1 MNLHI
6 LKRGARMF
14 RLYHSND
21 LDVLKELLVH
31 QMKQGDSDP
40 FIAEQIL
47 VQSQGMAHWLKLQV
61 AESLGIAANIEFPLP
76 SSFVWKVYNSVK
88 PDLPERSHFEK
99 ESMTWKLMRLLPT
112 LLDEELFS
120 PIAHYL
126 KNKTGE
132 TELNQQKVF
141 ALAEKIADTFDQY
154 LVYRPDWLLD
164 WEAGKDEIEDGDI
177 SHQPWQPELWRR
189 LVTDSENLGHS
200 LFHRARLTDQ
210 LLDIVREGKEGL
222 KTLLPS
228 SSKDQPARIFVFGIA
243 ALPGTYWQVLNAISE
258 HVDVHFFLLNP
269 CRNYWGDIVN
279 EKTRAKL
286 LQKDASLANYFQVG
300 NPLLASWGKLGRDFV
315 TLTHEAVNESG
326 REGYFQDVEAF
337 TEIGEAGKPK
347 NLLKNIQYD
356 FLELKNR
363 SEAAFGIDALK
374 NSQAKLSIDKTDKS
388 IQFVSAHSPLR
399 EVQTLFDQMLGW
411 FDQDANKKPKEESSL
426 KPRDILVMVPDIDI
440 YAPYI
445 EAVFGS
451 ASEDQRIPWAIADQ
465 ALNKENLIIDSFLRL
480 LQLPR
485 SRLTITDVIEFL
497 EVPAIAQKFE
507 IELSELDQI
516 KHWLSSANIRWG
528 LDESHRSDLGL
539 PSWDDNSW
547 FKGLQQLLLGL
558 VMPDNGH
565 ALDQYWPVSGVMGS
579 QGELLGKLMAFID
592 KLGSWYQLLKNQ
604 GANQNAHKGNI
615 NESNQKNTQKASKHY
630 LTHTQ
635 WQDVLL
641 NLIADFYPKK
651 AQDESGLN
659 DQLVLQKIRDQIQRW
674 QQELELAGFGQKT
687 GQALDSLT
695 NEKCDDSFEEGLS
708 HGVVL
713 QYLTGCLTKQVG
725 WQRFLAGPVNFCTLM
740 PMRSIPFKIVCMLG
754 MNDEDYPR
762 RVPPQGFD
770 LMAQGAYRRGDRS
783 RREDDRYLFLEAVVA
798 AQEKLYISYR
808 GRDSRENN
816 ELQPCVLVSELI
828 DYLANGYALEGDEK
842 LPHKDSDKKLRKHL
856 IKEQL
861 LQPFNT
867 AYFNP
872 NEKYDQSYHQ
882 LWQQVAIASN
892 ELAIAGSDSIAQ
904 PVIAQ
909 SVIAQPFIN
918 QALADDRDDGI
929 RFSPELED
937 IKQCLINPS
946 KFFMQRRLKVN
957 LTQYWEETEIDE
969 PFSLDSLQSYLLNE
983 ALLENQLAGRED
995 IFKQQQKSLGNL
1007 PAAGFSDYLLN
1018 KSENKIEPLI
1028 DEVKTI
1034 LPSMD
1039 KMPAQSNSLKIEEYF
1054 LNGQLEHLINQEGAL
1069 QVFHFRSGGF
1079 NAKQIINLWLEH
1091 LFLCASIGGDNL
1103 FIDSADNRTL
1113 GNSSSG
1119 NSSSGNSIGLG
1130 INKDGE
1136 VMKCEFSPVKSEVA
1150 QQCLLTLIEF
1160 MNQCYCQP
1168 QPFFLQLAL
1177 SYLSADSEKQE
1188 GILESALDSEYS
1200 ELNDEFVQR
1209 CFSQAIE
1216 DDYVAFLSKHE
1227 ALWQGILEPLFEHKI
1242 ASESEQADNKE
1253 SA

>member
-1 MNLHI
+1 
-6 LKRGARMF
+6 MF

-40 FIAEQIL
+40 FIPEQIL

-88 PDLPERSHFEK
+88 SDLPERSHFEK

-112 LLDEELFS
+112 LINEKENEELFA

-126 KNKTGE
+126 DDNKSDVKKTDDDKI
-132 TELNQQKVF
+132 NQQKVF

-164 WEAGKDEIEDGDI
+164 WEAGKDEIEGGDI
-177 SHQPWQPELWRR
+177 SNQPWQPELWRR
-189 LVTDSENLGHS
+189 LVKSSEELGHS

-210 LLDIVREGKEGL
+210 LVDIVREGKEGL
-222 KTLLPS
+222 KDLLPTS
-228 SSKDQPARIFVFGIA
+228 STEHPARIFVFGIA

-269 CRNYWGDIVN
+269 CRNFWGDIIN

-286 LQKDASLANYFQVG
+286 LQKDASLADYFHVG

-315 TLTHEAVNESG
+315 TLTHEAANEAG
-326 REGYFQDVEAF
+326 RERYFQDVEAF
-337 TEIGEAGKPK
+337 SEIGEIGKSR
-347 NLLKNIQYD
+347 NLLENIQCD
-356 FLELKNR
+356 FLELRNR
-363 SEAAFGIDALK
+363 SEAAFGSEALE
-374 NSQAKLSIDKTDKS
+374 NSNAKLAVDKDDQS

-399 EVQTLFDQMLGW
+399 EVQTLFDQMLAW
-411 FDQDANKKPKEESSL
+411 FDEDAAKIKSGKKLKNQAL

-451 ASEDQRIPWAIADQ
+451 ASDDLRIPWAIADQ

-480 LQLPR
+480 LQLPS
-485 SRLTITDVIEFL
+485 SRLTITDIIEFL
-497 EVPAIAQKFE
+497 EVPAIAQKFD
-507 IELSELDQI
+507 IELKDLDQI
-516 KHWLSSANIRWG
+516 KNWLSSANIRWG

-558 VMPDNGH
+558 VMPDNAH
-565 ALDQYWPVSGVMGS
+565 ALDQYWPVPGVTGS
-579 QGELLGKLMAFID
+579 QGELLGKLMVFVD
-592 KLGSWYQLLKNQ
+592 QLSHWYQILHQ
-604 GANQNAHKGNI
+604 
-615 NESNQKNTQKASKHY
+615 QKSVAHY
-630 LTHTQ
+630 LTHEE

-641 NLIADFYPKK
+641 RLISDFYPQQ
-651 AQDESGLN
+651 AQDDNGLN

-674 QQELELAGFGQKT
+674 QEELELAGFDRE
-687 GQALDSLT
+687 LDQ
-695 NEKCDDSFEEGLS
+695 GLS
-708 HGVVL
+708 HGVIL

-798 AQEKLYISYR
+798 AQNKLYISYR

-828 DYLANGYALEGDEK
+828 DYLANGYVIEGDES
-842 LPHKDSDKKLRKHL
+842 LPHKESEKSLRKHL

-861 LQPFNT
+861 LQPFN
-867 AYFNP
+867 AHYFTP
-872 NEKYDQSYHQ
+872 DKECSESSDRKGSDERKSTLSYQ
-882 LWQQVAIASN
+882 KLWQQVAVASN
-892 ELAIAGSDSIAQ
+892 ELANSTSLTDT
-904 PVIAQ
+904 
-909 SVIAQPFIN
+909 PFVL
-918 QALADDRDDGI
+918 APLADDRDDSI
-929 RFSPELED
+929 RLYPELDD
-937 IKQCLINPS
+937 IKKCLINPC

-957 LTQYWEETEIDE
+957 LTQYWDETEVDE
-969 PFSLDSLQSYLLNE
+969 PFALDNLQTYLLNE
-983 ALLENQLAGRED
+983 ALLSTHLEGREEV
-995 IFKQQQKSLGNL
+995 FKQQQKSLGHL
-1007 PAAGFSDYLLN
+1007 PAAGFADYLLTQ
-1018 KSENKIEPLI
+1018 SEHKIAPLI
-1028 DEVKTI
+1028 EQVTNIFSDTGGGIGKIPPQSDSLTIDEYQ
-1034 LPSMD
+1034 LS
-1039 KMPAQSNSLKIEEYF
+1039 
-1054 LNGQLEHLINQEGAL
+1054 GQLEHLISHDDAEHGINQRGINQRGMK

-1079 NAKQIINLWLEH
+1079 KAKQIINLWLEH
-1091 LFLCASIGGDNL
+1091 LFSCATGLSM
-1103 FIDSADNRTL
+1103 
-1113 GNSSSG
+1113 
-1119 NSSSGNSIGLG
+1119 GNSIGLG
-1130 INKDGE
+1130 ITKEGE
-1136 VMKCEFSPVKSEVA
+1136 IDKCEFTPVNSEMA
-1150 QQCLLTLIEF
+1150 QHYLLALIEF
-1160 MNQCYCQP
+1160 MNQCYRMP
-1168 QPFFLQLAL
+1168 QPFFLQLAF
-1177 SYLSADSEKQE
+1177 SYLTTDTEKQE
-1188 GILESALDSEYS
+1188 SILDKALDSEFS

-1209 CFSQAIE
+1209 CFAQTIE
-1216 DDYVAFLSKHE
+1216 DDYVGFLSAQH
-1227 ALWQGILEPLFEHKI
+1227 AMWQGLLAPLLEHRV
-1242 ASESEQADNKE
+1242 SEDADDKE
-1253 SA
+1253 SK

>member
-1 MNLHI
+1 
-6 LKRGARMF
+6 MF

-31 QMKQGDSDP
+31 QMTQGDSDP
-40 FIAEQIL
+40 FIPEQIL

-112 LLDEELFS
+112 LLDEELFA

-126 KNKTGE
+126 DDNKSEVKKTDDE
-132 TELNQQKVF
+132 KINQQKVF

-164 WEAGKDEIEDGDI
+164 WEAGKDEIEGGDI
-177 SHQPWQPELWRR
+177 SNQPWQPELWRR
-189 LVTDSENLGHS
+189 LVKDSEALGHS

-210 LLDIVREGKEGL
+210 LVDIVREGKEGL
-222 KTLLPS
+222 KDLLPTS
-228 SSKDQPARIFVFGIA
+228 STEHPARIFVFGIA

-269 CRNYWGDIVN
+269 CRNYWGDIIN

-286 LQKDASLANYFQVG
+286 LQKDASLADYFHVG

-315 TLTHEAVNESG
+315 TLTHDAANEAG
-326 REGYFQDVEAF
+326 RERYFQDIDAF
-337 TEIGEAGKPK
+337 VVPEDSENGSAN
-347 NLLKNIQYD
+347 NLLKNIKLD

-363 SEAAFGIDALK
+363 SEAAFGSEALE
-374 NSQAKLSIDKTDKS
+374 NSNAKLVVDRGDQS

-399 EVQTLFDQMLGW
+399 EVQTLFDQMLSW
-411 FDQDANKKPKEESSL
+411 FDEDAAEIKSGKKLKDKAL

-451 ASEDQRIPWAIADQ
+451 ASDDLRIPWAIADQ

-480 LQLPR
+480 LQLPS
-485 SRLTITDVIEFL
+485 SRLTITDILEFL
-497 EVPAIAQKFE
+497 EVPAIAQKFD
-507 IELSELDQI
+507 IELKDLDQI

-558 VMPDNGH
+558 VMPDT
-565 ALDQYWPVSGVMGS
+565 AYAMDQYWPVPGVNGS
-579 QGELLGKLMAFID
+579 QGELLGKLMAFVD
-592 KLGSWYQLLKNQ
+592 QLSHWYQILHQ
-604 GANQNAHKGNI
+604 
-615 NESNQKNTQKASKHY
+615 QKSVDNY
-630 LTHTQ
+630 LSHEE

-641 NLIADFYPKK
+641 HLISDFYPQQ
-651 AQDESGLN
+651 AQDENGLS
-659 DQLVLQKIRDQIQRW
+659 DQLVLQKIRDQVQRW
-674 QQELELAGFGQKT
+674 QQELELAGFDRE
-687 GQALDSLT
+687 LD
-695 NEKCDDSFEEGLS
+695 EGLS
-708 HGVVL
+708 HGVIL

-798 AQEKLYISYR
+798 AQDKLYISYR

-828 DYLANGYALEGDEK
+828 DYLGNGYVIEGDES
-842 LPHKDSDKKLRKHL
+842 LPHKESDKRLRKHL

-861 LQPFNT
+861 LQPFS
-867 AYFNP
+867 AEYFTLDKEHSDN
-872 NEKYDQSYHQ
+872 NSSDKKIAHLSFQK
-882 LWQQVAIASN
+882 LWQQVAVASN
-892 ELAIAGSDSIAQ
+892 ELANNASLTEKASANSTAFVTA
-904 PVIAQ
+904 P
-909 SVIAQPFIN
+909 
-918 QALADDRDDGI
+918 LADDRDDNI
-929 RFSPELED
+929 RLYPELDD
-937 IKQCLINPS
+937 IKKCLINPC

-957 LTQYWEETEIDE
+957 LTQYWDETEVDE
-969 PFSLDSLQSYLLNE
+969 PFSLDNLQTYLLNE
-983 ALLENQLAGRED
+983 ALLSTHLEGHEEV
-995 IFKQQQKSLGNL
+995 FKQQQKSLGHL
-1007 PAAGFSDYLLN
+1007 PAAGFADYLLAQ
-1018 KSENKIEPLI
+1018 SENKIAPLI
-1028 DEVKTI
+1028 EQVKHS
-1034 LPSMD
+1034 LPSVG
-1039 KMPAQSNSLKIEEYF
+1039 KMPPQSDSLMIEEYQ
-1054 LNGQLEHLINQEGAL
+1054 LNGQLEHLINQDGVK

-1079 NAKQIINLWLEH
+1079 KAKQIINLWLEH
-1091 LFLCASIGGDNL
+1091 LFSCATEFSM
-1103 FIDSADNRTL
+1103 
-1113 GNSSSG
+1113 GNSM
-1119 NSSSGNSIGLG
+1119 GLG
-1130 INKDGE
+1130 INKEGE
-1136 VMKCEFSPVKSEVA
+1136 IDKCEFTPVNSEMA
-1150 QQCLLTLIEF
+1150 QHYLLALIEF
-1160 MNQCYCQP
+1160 MNQCYRMP
-1168 QPFFLQLAL
+1168 QPFFLQLAF
-1177 SYLSADSEKQE
+1177 SYLTTDTEKQE
-1188 GILESALDSEYS
+1188 GILDKALDSEFS

-1209 CFSQAIE
+1209 CFAQTIE
-1216 DDYVAFLSKHE
+1216 EDYVGFLSAQHDM
-1227 ALWQGILEPLFEHKI
+1227 WQGLLAPLLEHRV
-1242 ASESEQADNKE
+1242 SEEADEKE
-1253 SA
+1253 SK

>member
-1 MNLHI
+1 
-6 LKRGARMF
+6 MF

-31 QMKQGDSDP
+31 QMRQGDNDP

-112 LLDEELFS
+112 LIDEKENEELFA

-126 KNKTGE
+126 DDNKSDVTKSE
-132 TELNQQKVF
+132 EAASDEESNMIRSKINQQKVF

-154 LVYRPDWLLD
+154 LVYRPDWLLA
-164 WEAGKDEIEDGDI
+164 WEAGNDEIEGGDI
-177 SHQPWQPELWRR
+177 SNQPWQPELWRR
-189 LVTDSENLGHS
+189 LVADSEKLGHS

-210 LLDIVREGKEGL
+210 LVDIMRAGKDGL
-222 KTLLPS
+222 KNLLPTS
-228 SSKDQPARIFVFGIA
+228 STEHPARIFVFGIA
-243 ALPGTYWQVLNAISE
+243 ALPGTYWQVLNALSE

-286 LQKDASLANYFQVG
+286 LQKDASLANYFTVG
-300 NPLLASWGKLGRDFV
+300 NPLLASWGRLGRDFV
-315 TLTHEAVNESG
+315 TLTHEAANEGG
-326 REGYFQDVEAF
+326 REKYFQDIEAF
-337 TEIGEAGKPK
+337 VDIEKDQQGSAN
-347 NLLKNIQYD
+347 NLLKNIQLD

-363 SEAAFGIDALK
+363 SDAAFGITALE
-374 NSQAKLSIDKTDKS
+374 NSHAKLAIAKNDQS

-399 EVQTLFDQMLGW
+399 EVQTLFDQMLSW
-411 FDQDANKKPKEESSL
+411 FDQDAAANNTGDAL

-451 ASEDQRIPWAIADQ
+451 ASDELRIPWAIADQ

-480 LQLPR
+480 LQLPS

-507 IELSELDQI
+507 IELKDLEQI

-528 LDESHRSDLGL
+528 LDEFHRSDLGL

-565 ALDQYWPVSGVMGS
+565 AIDQYWPVSGVMGS
-579 QGELLGKLMAFID
+579 QGELLGKLMAFVD
-592 KLGSWYQLLKNQ
+592 QLSQWYQILNQ
-604 GANQNAHKGNI
+604 
-615 NESNQKNTQKASKHY
+615 QKTEENFLSHE
-630 LTHTQ
+630 Q
-635 WQDVLL
+635 WQNVLL
-641 NLIADFYPKK
+641 RLIGDFYPQQ
-651 AQDESGLN
+651 AQDDKGLN

-674 QQELELAGFGQKT
+674 QQELELAAF
-687 GQALDSLT
+687 D
-695 NEKCDDSFEEGLS
+695 EGLS
-708 HGVVL
+708 HGVIL

-783 RREDDRYLFLEAVVA
+783 RREDDRYLFLEAVIA
-798 AQEKLYISYR
+798 AQNKLYISYR

-828 DYLANGYALEGDEK
+828 DYIANGYVMEGDED
-842 LPHKDSDKKLRKHL
+842 LPHKKSEKHFRQHL
-856 IKEQL
+856 IREQL

-867 AYFNP
+867 QYFSSNKGDCILCNP
-872 NEKYDQSYHQ
+872 KIHKKKNDQTLSYQ
-882 LWQQVAIASN
+882 KLWQQVAITSN
-892 ELAIAGSDSIAQ
+892 ELANSASLTKLQASDHTAFVTE
-904 PVIAQ
+904 P
-909 SVIAQPFIN
+909 
-918 QALADDRDDGI
+918 LLDDRDDSI
-929 RFSPELED
+929 RLYPELDD

-957 LTQYWEETEIDE
+957 LTQYWDETEVDE
-969 PFSLDSLQSYLLNE
+969 PFALDSLQTYLLNE
-983 ALLENQLAGRED
+983 ALLTTHLEGREEV
-995 IFKQQQKSLGNL
+995 FKQQQKSLGNL
-1007 PAAGFSDYLLN
+1007 PAAGFAEYVLTQ
-1018 KSENKIEPLI
+1018 SEHKIAPLI
-1028 DEVKTI
+1028 EQVGNT
-1034 LPSMD
+1034 LPGIG
-1039 KMPAQSNSLKIEEYF
+1039 KMPPQSDSLILEEYQ
-1054 LNGQLEHLINQEGAL
+1054 LSGQLEHLISHEGSNANISYEDGL
-1069 QVFHFRSGGF
+1069 QHVFHFRSGGF
-1079 NAKQIINLWLEH
+1079 KAKQIINLWLEH
-1091 LFLCASIGGDNL
+1091 LFACATGISM
-1103 FIDSADNRTL
+1103 
-1113 GNSSSG
+1113 GNSK
-1119 NSSSGNSIGLG
+1119 GLG
-1130 INKDGE
+1130 INKEGE
-1136 VMKCEFSPVKSEVA
+1136 IDTCEFTPVNAEMA
-1150 QQCLLTLIEF
+1150 QNHLLALIEF
-1160 MNQCYCQP
+1160 MNQSYRMP
-1168 QPFFLQLAL
+1168 QPFFLQLAF
-1177 SYLSADSEKQE
+1177 SYLTTDIEKQA
-1188 GILESALDSEYS
+1188 GILDTALDSEFS

-1209 CFSQAIE
+1209 CFAHIIE
-1216 DDYVAFLSKHE
+1216 KDYVGFLSAQE
-1227 ALWQGILEPLFEHKI
+1227 SMWQGLLAPLLEHKVEDRV
-1242 ASESEQADNKE
+1242 SEEKNGKESE
-1253 SA
+1253 

>member
-1 MNLHI
+1 
-6 LKRGARMF
+6 MF

-31 QMKQGDSDP
+31 QMRQGDSDP

-99 ESMTWKLMRLLPT
+99 ESMTWKLMRLIPT
-112 LLDEELFS
+112 LLDEELFA

-126 KNKTGE
+126 DVKKSGE
-132 TELNQQKVF
+132 ATESGEIANNGESNTRRPKINQQKVF

-154 LVYRPDWLLD
+154 LVYRPDWLLA
-164 WEAGKDEIEDGDI
+164 WEAGKDEIEGGDI
-177 SHQPWQPELWRR
+177 TNQPWQPELWRR
-189 LVTDSENLGHS
+189 LVTDSEQLGHS

-210 LLDIVREGKEGL
+210 LVDIVREGKEGL
-222 KTLLPS
+222 SNLLPTS
-228 SSKDQPARIFVFGIA
+228 STEQPARIFVFGIA

-269 CRNYWGDIVN
+269 CRNFWGDIVN

-286 LQKDASLANYFQVG
+286 LQKDASLASYFNVG
-300 NPLLASWGKLGRDFV
+300 NPLLASWGKLGRDFI
-315 TLTHEAVNESG
+315 TLTHEAANEAG
-326 REGYFQDVEAF
+326 RERYFQDIEAF
-337 TEIGEAGKPK
+337 SEIGEIGKDK
-347 NLLKNIQYD
+347 NLLENIKFD

-363 SEAAFGIDALK
+363 SEAAFGIAALE
-374 NSQAKLSIDKTDKS
+374 NSQAKLAIVKSDQS
-388 IQFVSAHSPLR
+388 IQCVSAHSPLR
-399 EVQTLFDQMLGW
+399 EVQTLFDQMLSW
-411 FDQDANKKPKEESSL
+411 FDQDAASNEEKGSALNPSDSL

-451 ASEDQRIPWAIADQ
+451 ASDELRIPWAIADQ

-480 LQLPR
+480 LQLPS

-507 IELSELDQI
+507 IELKDLDKI

-558 VMPDNGH
+558 VMPDNAH
-565 ALDQYWPVSGVMGS
+565 ALDQYWPVSGVTGS
-579 QGELLGKLMAFID
+579 QGELLGKLMAFVD
-592 KLGSWYQLLKNQ
+592 QLSHWYQILHQ
-604 GANQNAHKGNI
+604 
-615 NESNQKNTQKASKHY
+615 QKSEENFLSHE
-630 LTHTQ
+630 Q

-641 NLIADFYPKK
+641 RLISDFYPQQ
-651 AQDESGLN
+651 AQDDMGLS
-659 DQLVLQKIRDQIQRW
+659 DQLVLQKIRDQVQRW
-674 QQELELAGFGQKT
+674 QQELELAAFT
-687 GQALDSLT
+687 
-695 NEKCDDSFEEGLS
+695 EGLS
-708 HGVVL
+708 HGVIL

-783 RREDDRYLFLEAVVA
+783 RREDDRYLFLEAVIA

-816 ELQPCVLVSELI
+816 ALQPCVLVSELI
-828 DYLANGYALEGDEK
+828 DYIANGYVMKGDES
-842 LPHKDSDKKLRKHL
+842 LPHKESEKRLRKHL
-856 IKEQL
+856 IKEQK

-867 AYFNP
+867 QYFTAYKGDSITGEQNA
-872 NEKYDQSYHQ
+872 NTQALSYQ
-882 LWQQVAIASN
+882 KLWQQVAITSN
-892 ELAIAGSDSIAQ
+892 ELATSASLPNS
-904 PVIAQ
+904 Q
-909 SVIAQPFIN
+909 SSNHAAFVAEP
-918 QALADDRDDGI
+918 LADDRDDSI
-929 RFSPELED
+929 RFYPELDD

-957 LTQYWEETEIDE
+957 LIQYWDETEVDE
-969 PFSLDSLQSYLLNE
+969 PFALDSLQTYLLNE
-983 ALLENQLAGRED
+983 ALLTTHLEGRED
-995 IFKQQQKSLGNL
+995 VFKQQQKSLGNL
-1007 PAAGFSDYLLN
+1007 PAAGFADYLLSQ
-1018 KSENKIEPLI
+1018 SENKIAPLI
-1028 DEVKTI
+1028 EQISNT
-1034 LPSMD
+1034 LPPIG
-1039 KMPAQSNSLKIEEYF
+1039 KMPPQSDSLTIEEYQ
-1054 LNGQLEHLINQEGAL
+1054 LSGQLEHLISHDGSNKNSSNEKLVQ

-1079 NAKQIINLWLEH
+1079 KAKQIINLWLEH
-1091 LFLCASIGGDNL
+1091 LFACATGLSM
-1103 FIDSADNRTL
+1103 A
-1113 GNSSSG
+1113 
-1119 NSSSGNSIGLG
+1119 NSIGLG
-1130 INKDGE
+1130 INKEGE
-1136 VMKCEFSPVKSEVA
+1136 IDKCEFTPVNTEIA
-1150 QQCLLTLIEF
+1150 QSYLLTLIEF
-1160 MNQCYCQP
+1160 MNQCYRMP
-1168 QPFFLQLAL
+1168 QPFFLQLAF
-1177 SYLSADSEKQE
+1177 SYLTTDSEKQE
-1188 GILESALDSEYS
+1188 GILEKALDSEFS

-1209 CFSQAIE
+1209 CFAQIIE
-1216 DDYVAFLSKHE
+1216 EDYVGFLSAQE
-1227 ALWQGILEPLFEHKI
+1227 SLWQGLLAPLLEHRVGEE
-1242 ASESEQADNKE
+1242 ADATNNSEKKKGKE
-1253 SA
+1253 SV

>member
-1 MNLHI
+1 
-6 LKRGARMF
+6 MF

-31 QMKQGDSDP
+31 QMRQGDSDP

-99 ESMTWKLMRLLPT
+99 ESMTWKLMLLLPT
-112 LLDEELFS
+112 LINEKENEELFA

-126 KNKTGE
+126 DDNKSGGKE
-132 TELNQQKVF
+132 SEEAQSDEESNKIRSKINQQKVF

-154 LVYRPDWLLD
+154 LVYRPDWLLA
-164 WEAGKDEIEDGDI
+164 WEAGKDEIEGGDI
-177 SHQPWQPELWRR
+177 SNQPWQPELWRR
-189 LVTDSENLGHS
+189 LVADSDQLGHS

-210 LLDIVREGKEGL
+210 LVDIMRAGKDGL
-222 KTLLPS
+222 KNLLPTS
-228 SSKDQPARIFVFGIA
+228 STEQPARIFVFGIA
-243 ALPGTYWQVLNAISE
+243 ALPGTYWQVLNALSE

-286 LQKDASLANYFQVG
+286 LQKDASLANYFTVG
-300 NPLLASWGKLGRDFV
+300 NPLLASWGRLGRDFV
-315 TLTHEAVNESG
+315 TLTHEAANEGG
-326 REGYFQDVEAF
+326 REKYFQDIEAF
-337 TEIGEAGKPK
+337 VDIAQNEQGSAN
-347 NLLKNIQYD
+347 NLLKNIQLD

-363 SEAAFGIDALK
+363 SEAAFGITALE
-374 NSQAKLSIDKTDKS
+374 NSHAKLAIAKNDQS

-399 EVQTLFDQMLGW
+399 EVQTLFDQMLSW
-411 FDQDANKKPKEESSL
+411 FDQDAAANNTGDAL

-451 ASEDQRIPWAIADQ
+451 ASDELRIPWAIADQ

-480 LQLPR
+480 LQLPS

-507 IELSELDQI
+507 IELKDLEQI

-558 VMPDNGH
+558 VMPDNAH

-579 QGELLGKLMAFID
+579 QGELLGKLMAFVD
-592 KLGSWYQLLKNQ
+592 QLSHWYQILHQ
-604 GANQNAHKGNI
+604 
-615 NESNQKNTQKASKHY
+615 QKSAENFLSHE
-630 LTHTQ
+630 Q

-641 NLIADFYPKK
+641 RLIGDFYPQQ
-651 AQDESGLN
+651 AQDDKGLN

-674 QQELELAGFGQKT
+674 QQELELAAF
-687 GQALDSLT
+687 D
-695 NEKCDDSFEEGLS
+695 EGLS
-708 HGVVL
+708 HGVIL

-783 RREDDRYLFLEAVVA
+783 RREDDRYLFLEAVIA
-798 AQEKLYISYR
+798 AQHKLYISYR

-828 DYLANGYALEGDEK
+828 DYIANGYVMEGDED
-842 LPHKDSDKKLRKHL
+842 LSHKKSEKHFRQHL
-856 IKEQL
+856 IREQL

-867 AYFNP
+867 QYFSFNKGDCILCNP
-872 NEKYDQSYHQ
+872 KSHKKKNDQLLSYQ
-882 LWQQVAIASN
+882 KLWQQVAITSN
-892 ELAIAGSDSIAQ
+892 ELANNASLAN
-904 PVIAQ
+904 PQ
-909 SVIAQPFIN
+909 SSKHAAFVTEPLF
-918 QALADDRDDGI
+918 DDRDYNI
-929 RFSPELED
+929 RLYPELDD

-957 LTQYWEETEIDE
+957 LTQYWDETEVDE
-969 PFSLDSLQSYLLNE
+969 PFALDSLQTYLLNE
-983 ALLENQLAGRED
+983 ALLTTHLEGREEV
-995 IFKQQQKSLGNL
+995 FKQRQKSLGNL
-1007 PAAGFSDYLLN
+1007 PAAGFAEYVLTQ
-1018 KSENKIEPLI
+1018 SEDKIAPLI
-1028 DEVKTI
+1028 EQVGNT
-1034 LPSMD
+1034 LPD
-1039 KMPAQSNSLKIEEYF
+1039 IGKMPPQSDSLTIEEYQ
-1054 LNGQLEHLINQEGAL
+1054 LSGQLEHLINHEGGNESGMQ

-1079 NAKQIINLWLEH
+1079 KAKQIINLWLEH
-1091 LFLCASIGGDNL
+1091 LFACATGISM
-1103 FIDSADNRTL
+1103 
-1113 GNSSSG
+1113 
-1119 NSSSGNSIGLG
+1119 GNSIGLG
-1130 INKDGE
+1130 INKEGE
-1136 VMKCEFSPVKSEVA
+1136 IDRCEFTAVNTEMA
-1150 QQCLLTLIEF
+1150 QNYLLALIEF
-1160 MNQCYCQP
+1160 MNQCYRMP
-1168 QPFFLQLAL
+1168 QPFFLQLAF
-1177 SYLSADSEKQE
+1177 SYLTTDSEKQA
-1188 GILESALDSEYS
+1188 GILDKALDSEFS

-1209 CFSQAIE
+1209 CFAQIIEEDYVGFLSAQESLWQSLLAPLLEHRVSEE
-1216 DDYVAFLSKHE
+1216 DDAADNSEKSK
-1227 ALWQGILEPLFEHKI
+1227 
-1242 ASESEQADNKE
+1242 ESE
-1253 SA
+1253 

>member
-1 MNLHI
+1 
-6 LKRGARMF
+6 MF

-31 QMKQGDSDP
+31 QMRQGDSDP

-47 VQSQGMAHWLKLQV
+47 VQSQGMAHWLKLQI

-112 LLDEELFS
+112 LLDEELFA

-126 KNKTGE
+126 EFKKSDIDHTDQPVKIDS
-132 TELNQQKVF
+132 TIINQQKVF

-154 LVYRPDWLLD
+154 LVYRPDWLLA
-164 WEAGKDEIEDGDI
+164 WEAGEDEIEGADI

-189 LVTDSENLGHS
+189 LVADSEQLGHS

-210 LLDIVREGKEGL
+210 LVDIVRAGKEGL
-222 KTLLPS
+222 KNLLPTS
-228 SSKDQPARIFVFGIA
+228 SAEHPARIFVFGIA

-300 NPLLASWGKLGRDFV
+300 NPLLASWGRLGRDFV
-315 TLTHEAVNESG
+315 TLTHEAANEAG
-326 REGYFQDVEAF
+326 RERYFQDIEAF
-337 TEIGEAGKPK
+337 VDISKSENINGKETA
-347 NLLKNIQYD
+347 NTLLKNIQND

-374 NSQAKLSIDKTDKS
+374 NSQAKLTIKKDDQS

-411 FDQDANKKPKEESSL
+411 FDQDARDSTITQSSNAKGSL

-451 ASEDQRIPWAIADQ
+451 ASDDLRIPWAIADQ

-480 LQLPR
+480 LTLP
-485 SRLTITDVIEFL
+485 SCRLTITDVIEFL
-497 EVPAIAQKFE
+497 EVPAIAQKFD
-507 IELSELDQI
+507 IELQDLDSI
-516 KHWLSSANIRWG
+516 KHWLSEANIRWG
-528 LDESHRSDLGL
+528 LDESHRRDLGL

-558 VMPDNGH
+558 VMPDSAH
-565 ALDQYWPVSGVMGS
+565 AIDQYWPVPGVSGS
-579 QGELLGKLMAFID
+579 QGELLGKLMAFVD
-592 KLGSWYQLLKNQ
+592 QLGHWYHILHQQTMNDQHK
-604 GANQNAHKGNI
+604 QNAENI
-615 NESNQKNTQKASKHY
+615 KHY
-630 LTHTQ
+630 LTQSQ
-635 WQDVLL
+635 WQDLL
-641 NLIADFYPKK
+641 LRLMSEFYPQQ
-651 AQDESGLN
+651 AQDDNGLN

-674 QQELELAGFGQKT
+674 QQELELAAFDQ
-687 GQALDSLT
+687 
-695 NEKCDDSFEEGLS
+695 GLS
-708 HGVVL
+708 HGVIL
-713 QYLTGCLTKQVG
+713 QYLTSCLTKQVG

-770 LMAQGAYRRGDRS
+770 LMAQGEYRRGDRS

-798 AQEKLYISYR
+798 AQDKLYISYR

-828 DYLANGYALEGDEK
+828 DYIANGYVLAGDEI
-842 LPHKDSDKKLRKHL
+842 LPHKDSEKILRKHL
-856 IKEQL
+856 IREQL
-861 LQPFNT
+861 LQPFNSE
-867 AYFNP
+867 YFLSQQSKGN
-872 NEKYDQSYHQ
+872 DDLDSQSYHAISYQ
-882 LWQQVAIASN
+882 KLWQQVAAASH
-892 ELAIAGSDSIAQ
+892 
-904 PVIAQ
+904 
-909 SVIAQPFIN
+909 
-918 QALADDRDDGI
+918 ALADDNGLALEASLHHNEFIHGPLFDDRDDAV
-929 RFSPELED
+929 RLYPTLDD
-937 IKQCLINPS
+937 IKQCLINPCR
-946 KFFMQRRLKVN
+946 FFILRRLNVN
-957 LTQYWEETEIDE
+957 LTQYWDETAIDE
-969 PFSLDSLQSYLLNE
+969 PFALDSLQTYLLNE
-983 ALLENQLAGRED
+983 ALLATSLEGQGEV
-995 IFKQQQKSLGNL
+995 FKQQQKSLGHL
-1007 PAAGFSDYLLN
+1007 PAAGFADYLLTQ
-1018 KSENKIEPLI
+1018 SDHKITPLMA
-1028 DEVKTI
+1028 EVRGV
-1034 LPSMD
+1034 LPSTG
-1039 KMPAQSNSLKIEEYF
+1039 KMPPRSDSLNIAEYQ
-1054 LNGQLEHLINQEGAL
+1054 LTGQLEHVINKDGVQ

-1091 LFLCASIGGDNL
+1091 VFMCAMPRDHG
-1103 FIDSADNRTL
+1103 AHPV
-1113 GNSSSG
+1113 GNG
-1119 NSSSGNSIGLG
+1119 VGLG

-1136 VMKCEFSPVKSEVA
+1136 IERCEFTPINSDIA
-1150 QQCLLTLIEF
+1150 QHYLLTLIEF
-1160 MNQCYCQP
+1160 MNQCYCKP
-1168 QPFFLQLAL
+1168 QAFFLQLAFN
-1177 SYLSADSEKQE
+1177 YLTSEPEKQE
-1188 GILESALDSEYS
+1188 GVLDKALDSEFS
-1200 ELNDEFVQR
+1200 ELNNDAVQR
-1209 CFSQAIE
+1209 CFSHEITKDYIE
-1216 DDYVAFLSKHE
+1216 FLKAHSGLWHELLGLLLEHRVGDDAAGEEK
-1227 ALWQGILEPLFEHKI
+1227 
-1242 ASESEQADNKE
+1242 
-1253 SA
+1253 

>member
-1 MNLHI
+1 
-6 LKRGARMF
+6 MF

-40 FIAEQIL
+40 FIPEQIL

-112 LLDEELFS
+112 LLDEELFA

-126 KNKTGE
+126 DDNKSEVKKTDDE
-132 TELNQQKVF
+132 ISKEATSNDKAATDRSKINQQKVF

-164 WEAGKDEIEDGDI
+164 WEAGKDEIEGGDI
-177 SHQPWQPELWRR
+177 SNQPWQPELWRR
-189 LVTDSENLGHS
+189 LVKDSEELGHS

-210 LLDIVREGKEGL
+210 LVDIVREGKDGL
-222 KTLLPS
+222 KNLLPTS
-228 SSKDQPARIFVFGIA
+228 SAEHPARIFVFGIA

-269 CRNYWGDIVN
+269 CRNFWGDIVN

-286 LQKDASLANYFQVG
+286 LQKDASLASYFNVG

-315 TLTHEAVNESG
+315 TLTHEAANEAG
-326 REGYFQDVEAF
+326 RERYFQDIEAF
-337 TEIGEAGKPK
+337 SEIGEIGKPK
-347 NLLKNIQYD
+347 KLLENIQCD
-356 FLELKNR
+356 FLELRNR
-363 SEAAFGIDALK
+363 SEAAFGSTALE
-374 NSQAKLSIDKTDKS
+374 NSQAKLAIEKNDQS

-399 EVQTLFDQMLGW
+399 EVQTLFDQMLSW
-411 FDQDANKKPKEESSL
+411 FDEDAVDIKSGKKSKDQAL

-451 ASEDQRIPWAIADQ
+451 ASDDLRIPWAIADQ

-480 LQLPR
+480 LQLPS
-485 SRLTITDVIEFL
+485 SRLTITDIIEFL

-507 IELSELDQI
+507 IELKDLDQI

-558 VMPDNGH
+558 VMPDNAH
-565 ALDQYWPVSGVMGS
+565 ALDQYWPVPGVTGS
-579 QGELLGKLMAFID
+579 QGELLGKLMAFVD
-592 KLGSWYQLLKNQ
+592 QLSHWYQILHQ
-604 GANQNAHKGNI
+604 
-615 NESNQKNTQKASKHY
+615 QKSVDHY
-630 LTHTQ
+630 LSHEE
-635 WQDVLL
+635 WQDLL
-641 NLIADFYPKK
+641 LRLISDFYPQQ
-651 AQDESGLN
+651 AQDENGLS
-659 DQLVLQKIRDQIQRW
+659 DQLVLQKIRDQVQRW
-674 QQELELAGFGQKT
+674 QEELALAGFDRE
-687 GQALDSLT
+687 LDQ
-695 NEKCDDSFEEGLS
+695 GLS
-708 HGVVL
+708 HGVIL

-754 MNDEDYPR
+754 MNDVDYPR

-798 AQEKLYISYR
+798 AQNKLYISYR

-828 DYLANGYALEGDEK
+828 DYLANGYVLAGDED
-842 LPHKDSDKKLRKHL
+842 LPHKDSEKHLRKHL
-856 IKEQL
+856 IREQL
-861 LQPFNT
+861 LQPFN
-867 AYFNP
+867 AEYFTSIENDSK
-872 NEKYDQSYHQ
+872 NYQAQSYQ
-882 LWQQVAIASN
+882 KLWQQVAIASN
-892 ELAIAGSDSIAQ
+892 ELANDSSLTNDQ
-904 PVIAQ
+904 PANDSAFVIA
-909 SVIAQPFIN
+909 P
-918 QALADDRDDGI
+918 LTDDRDDNI
-929 RFSPELED
+929 RLYPELDD
-937 IKQCLINPS
+937 IKQCLINPC

-957 LTQYWEETEIDE
+957 LTQYWDETEVDE
-969 PFSLDSLQSYLLNE
+969 PFALDNLQTYLLNA
-983 ALLENQLAGRED
+983 ALLATRLEGRED
-995 IFKQQQKSLGNL
+995 VFKQQQKSLGNL
-1007 PAAGFSDYLLN
+1007 PAAGFADYLLTQ
-1018 KSENKIEPLI
+1018 SENKIAPLI
-1028 DEVKTI
+1028 AEINSTFSETGGRI
-1034 LPSMD
+1034 G
-1039 KMPAQSNSLKIEEYF
+1039 KMPPQSDSLILEEYQ
-1054 LNGQLEHLINQEGAL
+1054 LSGQLEHLINQDETSPNSIQ

-1079 NAKQIINLWLEH
+1079 KAKQIINLWLEH
-1091 LFLCASIGGDNL
+1091 LFACATGRNM
-1103 FIDSADNRTL
+1103 
-1113 GNSSSG
+1113 
-1119 NSSSGNSIGLG
+1119 GNSIGLG
-1130 INKDGE
+1130 INKEGE
-1136 VMKCEFSPVKSEVA
+1136 IDKCEFTAVNPEMA
-1150 QQCLLTLIEF
+1150 QHYLLTLIEF
-1160 MNQCYCQP
+1160 MNQCYRQP
-1168 QPFFLQLAL
+1168 QVFFLQLAFN
-1177 SYLSADSEKQE
+1177 YLTAAAEKQE
-1188 GILESALDSEYS
+1188 GVLDKALDSEFS

-1209 CFSQAIE
+1209 CFAQTIE
-1216 DDYVAFLSKHE
+1216 DDHVKFLSDHKS
-1227 ALWQGILEPLFEHKI
+1227 LWQGLLAPLLDHSVSDDADEKED
-1242 ASESEQADNKE
+1242 AS
-1253 SA
+1253 

>member
-1 MNLHI
+1 
-6 LKRGARMF
+6 MF

-40 FIAEQIL
+40 FIPEQVL

-112 LLDEELFS
+112 LIAEESSKELFA

-126 KNKTGE
+126 EGKSN
-132 TELNQQKVF
+132 ELGINQQKVF

-154 LVYRPDWLLD
+154 LVYRPDWLLA
-164 WEAGKDEIEDGDI
+164 WEAGNDEIEGGDI
-177 SHQPWQPELWRR
+177 SNQPWQSELWRR
-189 LVTDSENLGHS
+189 LVAESKQLGHS
-200 LFHRARLTDQ
+200 LFHRARLTDE
-210 LLDIVREGKEGL
+210 LVDIVREGKEGL
-222 KTLLPS
+222 NSLLPTS
-228 SSKDQPARIFVFGIA
+228 SADRPARIFVFGIA

-286 LQKDASLANYFQVG
+286 LQKDANLANYFTVG
-300 NPLLASWGKLGRDFV
+300 NPLLASWGRLGRDFV
-315 TLTHEAVNESG
+315 TLTHEAANEGG
-326 REGYFQDVEAF
+326 RERYFQDIEAF
-337 TEIGEAGKPK
+337 VEVGEKGVGK
-347 NLLKNIQYD
+347 NLLENIQLD

-363 SEAAFGIDALK
+363 SEAAFGIDALEHSRAKVVFEK
-374 NSQAKLSIDKTDKS
+374 NDQS

-399 EVQTLFDQMLGW
+399 EVQTLFDQMLAW
-411 FDQDANKKPKEESSL
+411 FDQNNDGEL

-445 EAVFGS
+445 EAIFGS

-480 LQLPR
+480 LKLPS
-485 SRLTITDVIEFL
+485 SRLTITDIIEFL
-497 EVPAIAQKFE
+497 EVSAIAQKFN
-507 IELSELDQI
+507 IELTDLEQI
-516 KHWLSSANIRWG
+516 KHWLRSANIRWG

-558 VMPDNGH
+558 VMPDNAH
-565 ALDQYWPVSGVMGS
+565 ALDQYWPVSAVMGS
-579 QGELLGKLMAFID
+579 QGELLGKLMAFVD
-592 KLGSWYQLLKNQ
+592 QLSHWYQLL
-604 GANQNAHKGNI
+604 HKQTSGNV
-615 NESNQKNTQKASKHY
+615 
-630 LTHTQ
+630 LTYQQ

-641 NLIADFYPKK
+641 DLIGDFYPSQ
-651 AQDESGLN
+651 ALDENGLN

-674 QQELELAGFGQKT
+674 QQELALAGFDQ
-687 GQALDSLT
+687 
-695 NEKCDDSFEEGLS
+695 GLS

-783 RREDDRYLFLEAVVA
+783 RREDDRYLFLEAVCA
-798 AQEKLYISYR
+798 AQDKLYISYR

-828 DYLANGYALEGDEK
+828 DYLANGYVLTGDEH
-842 LPHKDSDKKLRKHL
+842 LPHKKSEKSLREHL
-856 IKEQL
+856 IREQL
-861 LQPFNT
+861 LQPFNSR
-867 AYFNP
+867 YFIAQHADD
-872 NEKYDQSYHQ
+872 KSYFQQSYHK
-882 LWQQVAIASN
+882 LWQQVAVASD
-892 ELAIAGSDSIAQ
+892 ELAIATQAGLAKQGVPESLSSRGFLSQ
-904 PVIAQ
+904 PL
-909 SVIAQPFIN
+909 N
-918 QALADDRDDGI
+918 DDRDNSL
-929 RFSPELED
+929 RLSPELDD
-937 IKQCLINPS
+937 IKQCLINPC

-957 LTQYWEETEIDE
+957 LSQYWDEIEVDE
-969 PFSLDSLQSYLLNE
+969 PFSLDSLQTYLLNE
-983 ALLENQLAGRED
+983 ALLENQLEGRQD
-995 IFKQQQKSLGNL
+995 VFKQQQKSLGNL
-1007 PAAGFSDYLLN
+1007 PAAGFGDYLLGL
-1018 KSENKIEPLI
+1018 SENKIAALVK
-1028 DEVKTI
+1028 EVKNT
-1034 LPSMD
+1034 LPGIG
-1039 KMPAQSNSLKIEEYF
+1039 KMPPQSNSLTLEEYQ
-1054 LNGQLEHLINQEGAL
+1054 LSGQLEHLIDNEGSL

-1079 NAKQIINLWLEH
+1079 NAKKIISLWLEH
-1091 LFLCASIGGDNL
+1091 LFMCAI
-1103 FIDSADNRTL
+1103 ADD
-1113 GNSSSG
+1113 
-1119 NSSSGNSIGLG
+1119 NSIGHSMGLG
-1130 INKDGE
+1130 VNKEGE
-1136 VMKCEFSPVKSEVA
+1136 LDRYEFTPVSREMA
-1150 QQCLLTLIEF
+1150 QQYLLTLIEF
-1160 MNQCYCQP
+1160 MDSCYCQP

-1177 SYLSADSEKQE
+1177 SYLRVEGEKQE
-1188 GILESALDSEYS
+1188 GILEKSLDSEFS

-1209 CFSQAIE
+1209 CFSQAIDE
-1216 DDYVAFLSKHE
+1216 DYVEFLS
-1227 ALWQGILEPLFEHKI
+1227 AQASLWQELLAPLIEHLVN
-1242 ASESEQADNKE
+1242 ESDDPEDAVEKRRAE
-1253 SA
+1253 